1 MHVRM
6 AGMAGTIMQTR
17 RNEFDLSQVPAWLFV
32 ARH

>member
-1 MHVRM
+1 MHMRM

-17 RNEFDLSQVPAWLFV
+17 RNEFDLSQVPAWLFA